1 MLFESLTN
9 DPLHLQQITQRPEH
23 PSLIEDISHPTL
35 GVVEKHKYCRLQQ
48 ILDVNYII
56 AGHNSSDC

>member
-1 MLFESLTN
+1 MLFEGLTN

-35 GVVEKHKYCRLQQ
+35 GVVEKHKYCRLQKK
-48 ILDVNYII
+48 
-56 AGHNSSDC
+56 S